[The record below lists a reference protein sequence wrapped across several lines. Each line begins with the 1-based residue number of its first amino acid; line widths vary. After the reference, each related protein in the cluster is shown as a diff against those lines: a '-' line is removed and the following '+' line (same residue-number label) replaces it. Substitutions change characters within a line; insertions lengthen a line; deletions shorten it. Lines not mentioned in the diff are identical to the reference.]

1 MKKAILVFVFL
12 LLCLPFASLQATTVQ
27 DLTWTQLQA
36 QMSGNPKQNVLIEFY
51 SSKADALDCD
61 KCTQQSA
68 VFSEVARRHSNDVA
82 FVRIDV
88 ATVPF
93 LIENGTVRIYPT
105 HLFVRHNVPQ
115 GQEMVA
121 RTVLGFLN
129 AKQFEELISEFF
141 EVTP

>member
-1 MKKAILVFVFL
+1 MKKAILVFVFS
-12 LLCLPFASLQATTVQ
+12 LLCLPFTGLQAATVH

-36 QMSGNPKQNVLIEFY
+36 QIRSNPQQSVLIEFY

-68 VFSEVARRHSNDVA
+68 VFAEVAKRYGNDVS

-88 ATVPF
+88 AGLPL
-93 LIENGTVRIYPT
+93 LIENGTVPINPT
-105 HLFVRHNVPQ
+105 HLFVRHAVPQ

-121 RTVLGFLN
+121 RTVLGFLT

>member
-1 MKKAILVFVFL
+1 MKKAILVFVIS
-12 LLCLPFASLQATTVQ
+12 LLCLPFASLQAATVQ

-36 QMSGNPKQNVLIEFY
+36 QMRSNPKQNVLIEFY
-51 SSKADALDCD
+51 NSRADALDCD

-68 VFSEVARRHSNDVA
+68 VFTEAANRYGNDVS

-88 ATVPF
+88 ANVPF
-93 LIENGTVRIYPT
+93 LIANGTVRIYPT
-105 HLFVRHNVPQ
+105 HLFVRHSVPQ

-121 RTVLGFLN
+121 RTVLGFLS
-129 AKQFEELISEFF
+129 AKQFEELIQEFF